1 MTVLEPDQ
9 RYWLALATLGVS
21 CFVILIFIVRSTIR
35 NKPILADSQK
45 MYAIFLA
52 SGIIGALGFSGVV
65 GTDVISAL
73 VGVIAGLVG
82 GGGWRSSGES
92 NK

>member
-1 MTVLEPDQ
+1 MNILDANQ
-9 RYWLALATLGVS
+9 RYLLALATLALS
-21 CFVILIFIVRSTIR
+21 FLVILCFIARSTILK
-35 NKPILADSQK
+35 KPILADSQK

-52 SGIIGALGFSGVV
+52 SGIVGALGFGGVV

-82 GGGWRSSGES
+82 GGGWR
-92 NK
+92 NPRA

>member
-1 MTVLEPDQ
+1 
-9 RYWLALATLGVS
+9 
-21 CFVILIFIVRSTIR
+21 
-35 NKPILADSQK
+35 